1 MSYKQL
7 KKLFFTM
14 ICFALSFF
22 AKAQLLDFSPN
33 FPTET
38 DNIMII
44 HDVSKGTAGLKYC
57 ARDVYIHT
65 GVITN

>member
-7 KKLFFTM
+7 KKLFFIM
-14 ICFALSFF
+14 ICFSCGFY
-22 AKAQLLDFSPN
+22 AKAQLLEFSAN

-38 DNIMII
+38 DNISITY
-44 HDVSKGTAGLKYC
+44 DASKGTAGLKYC